1 MLISYLLQDNR
12 KFAKMRT
19 RISRRIYKGNK
30 FIRAVC
36 ATDLLFAFAF
46 SACLF
51 IFEDDW
57 IEFVRKYYGDKSWIK
72 SLGAILPTACAVF
85 YIYAICVRSWLL
97 NSAIY
102 DKNKNVTFGDF
113 SIEISDDLKGQF
125 IFVSERDTLIYD
137 AEFCEVVMERDFL
150 VILLEGSL
158 FIAVPNEAFK
168 EISKEEFAAKL
179 NKTISEAKSEI

>member
-1 MLISYLLQDNR
+1 M
-12 KFAKMRT
+12 
-19 RISRRIYKGNK
+19 
-30 FIRAVC
+30 
-36 ATDLLFAFAF
+36 
-46 SACLF
+46 
-51 IFEDDW
+51 
-57 IEFVRKYYGDKSWIK
+57 
-72 SLGAILPTACAVF
+72 PTACAVF

-125 IFVSERDTLIYD
+125 ILVSERDTLIYD

>member
-19 RISRRIYKGNK
+19 RISRRIYKGSK

-57 IEFVRKYYGDKSWIK
+57 IGFVREYYGDKSWIK

-85 YIYAICVRSWLL
+85 LYLRYLR
-97 NSAIY
+97 
-102 DKNKNVTFGDF
+102 
-113 SIEISDDLKGQF
+113 
-125 IFVSERDTLIYD
+125 
-137 AEFCEVVMERDFL
+137 
-150 VILLEGSL
+150 
-158 FIAVPNEAFK
+158 
-168 EISKEEFAAKL
+168 
-179 NKTISEAKSEI
+179 